1 MRDDIVPGAAFPDY
15 RLPDHTGTERSLSEL
30 QEGDPLALVLARGGY
45 CPKAH
50 WQQVWMT
57 RLEPEVRVGYCRFVT
72 LSTDSVLES
81 KEWRARLGAGW
92 PFLSDEERVV
102 QKDLE
107 IREYTDPEHDPMIPH
122 TVLLRPGLE
131 IHRIYNGYWYFGR
144 PTPEELRQDFR
155 DISREIRPDWD
166 LSTDGL
172 KEKWE
177 RGEREAFWP
186 YGQ

>member
-1 MRDDIVPGAAFPDY
+1 MRDDIVPGATFPDY

-50 WQQVWMT
+50 WQQVWMA
-57 RLEPEVRVGYCRFVT
+57 RLEPEVRVGYGRFVT

-92 PFLSDEERVV
+92 TFLSDEDRVV
-102 QKDLE
+102 QKDLD
-107 IREYTDPEHDPMIPH
+107 IQEYTDPEHDPMIPH
-122 TVLLRPGLE
+122 TIMLEPGLE
-131 IHRIYNGYWYFGR
+131 IHRIYNGYWYFGP

-155 DISREIRPDWD
+155 QISRKIRPDWD
-166 LSTDGL
+166 LAEPGL
-172 KEKWE
+172 REKWD
-177 RGEREAFWP
+177 RGEQDAFWP
-186 YGQ
+186 YDP